1 MSASAP
7 CDGFE
12 DCKDGSDEIN
22 CTQAKPE
29 YVDVDYEDED
39 RDYIYGG
46 EYNYDEEYSVVEG
59 PDEPVLSVPSATPTT
74 PPMRPR
80 EDDDDEGITAVEEP
94 EPEPETEHETAL
106 EDEAARED
114 DIDNNDNDN
123 EGNME
128 DMETILEEPKP
139 EDVQTA
145 ASSEQGL
152 SRGLC
157 TAPLCV
163 PLVLVPVAVLS
174 LGNVWMR

>member
-39 RDYIYGG
+39 ADYVYGDD
-46 EYNYDEEYSVVEG
+46 YNYDEEYSVVEG
-59 PDEPVLSVPSATPTT
+59 PDEPVLSVPSAVPTT
-74 PPMRPR
+74 PPMRTR
-80 EDDDDEGITAVEEP
+80 EDDHHDHDDDEITAVEEP
-94 EPEPETEHETAL
+94 EPEPEIIL
-106 EDEAARED
+106 EDEATND
-114 DIDNNDNDN
+114 NDNNDNDN
-123 EGNME
+123 DMDE
-128 DMETILEEPKP
+128 METILEESKP

-163 PLVLVPVAVLS
+163 PLVLVPVVVLN
-174 LGNVWMR
+174 LGNLWMR

>member
-22 CTQAKPE
+22 CTHFKP
-29 YVDVDYEDED
+29 DSSDYEDED
-39 RDYIYGG
+39 GDYVYV
-46 EYNYDEEYSVVEG
+46 EEYDYDGDSSVVEG
-59 PDEPVLSVPSATPTT
+59 PDEPVLSVPSAAVPTT
-74 PPMRPR
+74 PPMRSR
-80 EDDDDEGITAVEEP
+80 DEDDNDDEITVIEEP
-94 EPEPETEHETAL
+94 EPEPETNL
-106 EDEAARED
+106 EDNIIT
-114 DIDNNDNDN
+114 IDNNDNDN
-123 EGNME
+123 DDADMDE
-128 DMETILEEPKP
+128 METILEEPKP